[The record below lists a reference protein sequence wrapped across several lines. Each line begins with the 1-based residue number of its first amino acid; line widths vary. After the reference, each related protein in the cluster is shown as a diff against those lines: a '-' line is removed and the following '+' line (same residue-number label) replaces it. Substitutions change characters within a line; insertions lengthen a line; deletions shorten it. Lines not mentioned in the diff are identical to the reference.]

1 MEPRLSV
8 EQAIGAAIFVLL
20 IFVGLSSMLL
30 PSEIEDMEREEEF
43 YCEMVQLFKDSRGEN
58 GWPNYKNADCDES
71 SHGS

>member
-20 IFVGLSSMLL
+20 IFVGLSSILL

-43 YCEMVQLFKDSRGEN
+43 YCEMVQLFKDSKGEN
-58 GWPNYKNADCDES
+58 GWPNYKNADCES
-71 SHGS
+71 S

>member
-43 YCEMVQLFKDSRGEN
+43 YCEMVQLFKDSKGEN
-58 GWPNYKNADCDES
+58 GWPNFKNIDCSE
-71 SHGS
+71 

>member
-43 YCEMVQLFKDSRGEN
+43 YCEMVQLFKDSKGEN
-58 GWPNYKNADCDES
+58 GWPNYKNADCES
-71 SHGS
+71 S

>member
-43 YCEMVQLFKDSRGEN
+43 YCEMVQLFKDSKGEN
-58 GWPNYKNADCDES
+58 GWPNYKNADCCAP
-71 SHGS
+71 

>member
-43 YCEMVQLFKDSRGEN
+43 YCEMVQLFKDSKGEN
-58 GWPNYKNADCDES
+58 GWPNYKNADCE
-71 SHGS
+71 GA

>member
-43 YCEMVQLFKDSRGEN
+43 YCEMVQLFKDSKGEN
-58 GWPNYKNADCDES
+58 GWPNYKNADCS
-71 SHGS
+71 AP

>member
-43 YCEMVQLFKDSRGEN
+43 YCEMVQLFKDSKGEN
-58 GWPNYKNADCDES
+58 GWPNYKNADCEADI
-71 SHGS
+71 

>member
-43 YCEMVQLFKDSRGEN
+43 YCEMVQLFKDSKGEN
-58 GWPNYKNADCDES
+58 GWPNYKNADCE
-71 SHGS
+71 GS